1 MELIEPIHSNFRNSE
16 SSRSALKISILTA
29 SLNEGQNIGI
39 WLRNI
44 LDVYNTNQINNV
56 TEIIIVDDGSTDG
69 TIERIKEMKDNYPL
83 IIKLIQ
89 RHRKMGTV
97 SAHIMGS
104 FYSDNEFILVMD
116 CDLQHSVSEMPV
128 FINKLT
134 EETDLII
141 GSRYMKGGRNLWSPY
156 RGVVSRIATFIA
168 HIFITQSRGIKDP
181 LSGYFVIKKRLMCDL
196 KPYEGLYKLLLFS
209 LSMKKNL
216 RIVEIPVSMGERLY
230 GESKVVNNPFKAIM
244 KYLREVLIFWINGK
258 RSRRK

>member
-1 MELIEPIHSNFRNSE
+1 MELIESVHSNFRDSE

-39 WLRNI
+39 WLSNI

-83 IIKLIQ
+83 TIKLIQ

-97 SAHIMGS
+97 SAQIMGS

-141 GSRYMKGGRNLWSPY
+141 GSRYMKGGRNIWSPY

-168 HIFITQSRGIKDP
+168 HLFIKQSRGIKDP

-230 GESKVVNNPFKAIM
+230 GESKVVNNPFKVIM